1 MDQQEREVQIE
12 QYIRNLMNIE
22 EPYLNIE
29 RKDKLTHIP
38 KRVGGWLAKIS
49 TKYQISFGDNHKH
62 LALSI
67 IMDIIEE
74 YNIPPERIKEII
86 KEKELTEKGPYNRR
100 EYWRIYEL
108 LDHIQRIREKRG
120 KSYMKSLG
128 SYVPSILES
137 LYRPPDDDEGGVM
150 YHKLTPVVEARL
162 ADEEKESMRL
172 AAARN
177 IKKKKRR
184 KRTKRTRRTKRKKT
198 KRKKTKKRI
207 KR

>member
-1 MDQQEREVQIE
+1 
-12 QYIRNLMNIE
+12 
-22 EPYLNIE
+22 
-29 RKDKLTHIP
+29 
-38 KRVGGWLAKIS
+38 
-49 TKYQISFGDNHKH
+49 
-62 LALSI
+62 
-67 IMDIIEE
+67 MDIIEE

-86 KEKELTEKGPYNRR
+86 KEKELTEKSSSNRR

-128 SYVPSILES
+128 NYVPSILES

-150 YHKLTPVVEARL
+150 YHKLAPVVEARL
-162 ADEEKESMRL
+162 AAEEEESTQR

-184 KRTKRTRRTKRKKT
+184 KRKKTKRTRRTKRKKT
-198 KRKKTKKRI
+198 KRKKTKKKKRI